1 MKKLFSVLLSVLMIA
16 TMAVVVSAETTDEAT
31 TTVVETADTTAD
43 TTADST
49 ADTTADSTA
58 DSTAAA
64 SAESTAQYERLMSY
78 IKDVKIAHPTDSS
91 KTLKL
96 STSEIKAAQNYLSA
110 YITKNELTAA
120 TVDTIIAKLDNA
132 VEIFKAAKVA
142 SLKDLSSADVDKLV
156 KIAEECGDLLNLT
169 VIVDRTAMTIKFIDK
184 TTGAV
189 VYTYGSTIK
198 PTGWNMNV
206 VPAAVAGAIV
216 VLAIAGGVIVALK
229 KKQVA

>member
-16 TMAVVVSAETTDEAT
+16 TMAVVVNAETNKAAT
-31 TTVVETADTTAD
+31 TTVAETADTTAT

-49 ADTTADSTA
+49 ADT
-58 DSTAAA
+58 TAAA

-78 IKDVKIAHPTDSS
+78 LKDVRIAHPTDSS

-96 STSEIKAAQNYLSA
+96 SASEIKAAQNYLSA
-110 YITKNELTAA
+110 YITKNELKTA
-120 TVDTIIAKLDNA
+120 TVDTIIAKLDSA
-132 VEIFKAAKVA
+132 IEIFKAAKVA
-142 SLKDLSSADVDKLV
+142 SLSDLSSADTDKLI
-156 KIAEECGDLLNLT
+156 KIAEECGALLNLS
-169 VIVDRTAMTIKFIDK
+169 VVVDRTAKTIKFVDK
-184 TTGAV
+184 TTGAT
-189 VYTYGSTIK
+189 VYTYGSTVK

-206 VPAAVAGAIV
+206 VPAAVAGAII

>member
-16 TMAVVVSAETTDEAT
+16 TMAVVVNAETTEAAT
-31 TTVVETADTTAD
+31 TTAAETADTTAA

-49 ADTTADSTA
+49 ASSTA
-58 DSTAAA
+58 DTTAAA

-78 IKDVKIAHPTDSS
+78 LKDVRIAHPTDSS

-96 STSEIKAAQNYLSA
+96 SASEIKAAQNYLSA
-110 YITKNELTAA
+110 YITKNELKTA
-120 TVDTIIAKLDNA
+120 TVDTIIAKLDSA
-132 VEIFKAAKVA
+132 IEIFKAAKVA
-142 SLKDLSSADVDKLV
+142 SLSDLSSADTDKLI
-156 KIAEECGDLLNLT
+156 KIAEECGALLNLS
-169 VIVDRTAMTIKFIDK
+169 VVVDRTAKTIKFVDK
-184 TTGAV
+184 TTGAT
-189 VYTYGSTIK
+189 VYTYGSTVK

-206 VPAAVAGAIV
+206 VPAAVAGAII